1 MTLYRYTFPADVPK
15 AEVEASLLLA
25 VIAVE
30 GLHGEAQTRLDAGHA
45 ISGKFGACVIDGDTP
60 VGRDLA
66 RVFTAFLRR
75 EFGEDSFRV
84 ERLHPIQPQPQP
96 TTPETTK

>member
-1 MTLYRYTFPADVPK
+1 MTLYRYTFQADVPK

-30 GLHGEAQTRLDAGHA
+30 GLHGEAQTRLDAGSA
-45 ISGKFGACVIDGDTP
+45 LTRKFGPCVIDASTP

-66 RVFTAFLRR
+66 KVFTAFLRR

-84 ERLHPIQPQPQP
+84 EALQPIQAAN
-96 TTPETTK
+96 PEVIQ